1 MRRLFP
7 ALAALCLVAAVWHPV
22 AASAHG
28 VGSRELDPGAARAM
42 VFLYADGDP
51 MAFAQVQVTAPDG
64 TVHQSARTD
73 GRGGFAFLPSGSGVW
88 RVAASDGQGHRAERE
103 VAVGAPSALGS
114 SGGPGPATAAGP
126 GSGASGQTAG
136 GAGNAAGQPGQ
147 PGQADP
153 SGHTVQPVQSEA
165 LQQSGAAAMAAPGP
179 AAVSAQAASR
189 AGIGPSWRD
198 VALGLS
204 LLANLALAAAGLRRR
219 RR

>member
-1 MRRLFP
+1 MFRLSQ

-103 VAVGAPSALGS
+103 VTVAAASASDPAGAATPS
-114 SGGPGPATAAGP
+114 TAAGP
-126 GSGASGQTAG
+126 GGDASSQTPSGAG
-136 GAGNAAGQPGQ
+136 GVVGQ
-147 PGQADP
+147 PGQAE
-153 SGHTVQPVQSEA
+153 QS
-165 LQQSGAAAMAAPGP
+165 QQSGQPKVPQPSGP
-179 AAVSAQAASR
+179 AVLSAAGPVVVGVQAASP
-189 AGIGPSWRD
+189 AGLGPSWRD

-204 LLANLALAAAGLRRR
+204 LLANLVLGAAWLRRR
-219 RR
+219 GR

>member
-1 MRRLFP
+1 MFRLFL
-7 ALAALCLVAAVWHPV
+7 ALAALCLVAAVWHPAGV
-22 AASAHG
+22 MAHG

-73 GRGGFAFLPSGSGVW
+73 GRGGFAFLPSGRGVW

-103 VAVGAPSALGS
+103 VAVGAAFSPGP
-114 SGGPGPATAAGP
+114 SGGPTTAAGT
-126 GSGASGQTAG
+126 GSGASGQAAG
-136 GAGNAAGQPGQ
+136 VAGDVAGQPGQ
-147 PGQADP
+147 AGQADQ
-153 SGHTVQPVQSEA
+153 SGQAGQAEA
-165 LQQSGAAAMAAPGP
+165 PRQSGAAAASASG
-179 AAVSAQAASR
+179 AVAMPTQAASR

-204 LLANLALAAAGLRRR
+204 LLANLALAAACLRRR